1 MELDIKKKSFRELL
15 KLKVLQR
22 NTKGIKDLIQSAD
35 SPESISAG
43 IKIDEMVEKRN
54 TQTLKRKKK
63 TDMSEQ

>member
-1 MELDIKKKSFRELL
+1 M

-35 SPESISAG
+35 CPESISAG

-63 TDMSEQ
+63 RLTSIAMAEEVQNIQSEKI

>member
-22 NTKGIKDLIQSAD
+22 NTKGIKDLSQSAD